1 MPKGKP
7 LTFRGNCGA
16 AGDNA
21 GWRWRD
27 LDMVDEAASHAKAAR
42 KPKGRK
48 FYCMDAD
55 YNRGGA
61 PGFELENA
69 DAVERYLHGW
79 RSDPYYSK
87 LPERPRFLFDK
98 KLGRPPRDL
107 EGYVG
112 HWLVSDRMKAVLEEI
127 DRDAFGFVSCDVFL
141 PDGTAGPH
149 RWLCNAVRVLDALD
163 EQESEL
169 RIVEDMG
176 QKVYLLTGPTRLIF
190 CEDVVGPAHVFRMR
204 FMDVTVICDQA
215 MKDACRQAGLKG
227 IDFAD
232 VGKK

>member
-1 MPKGKP
+1 
-7 LTFRGNCGA
+7 
-16 AGDNA
+16 
-21 GWRWRD
+21 
-27 LDMVDEAASHAKAAR
+27 MVDEAASRAKAVR

-48 FYCMDAD
+48 FYKMNVD
-55 YNRGGA
+55 YVHGGK
-61 PGFELENA
+61 PGFRLENA
-69 DAVERYLHGW
+69 DTVERYLHGW

-112 HWLVSDRMKAVLEEI
+112 HWLISERMKVVLEEI
-127 DRDAFGFVSCDVFL
+127 DGDAFGFISCEVVL
-141 PDGTAGPH
+141 LDGTPGPH

-163 EQESEL
+163 ERQSEL
-169 RIVEDMG
+169 RIFEDAG
-176 QKVYLLTGPTRLIF
+176 QKEYLLTGPTRLIF
-190 CEDVVGPAHVFRMR
+190 RDDVVGAAHVFRMR
-204 FMDVTVICDQA
+204 FMEVTVICDQA

-227 IDFAD
+227 IYFRD

>member
-1 MPKGKP
+1 
-7 LTFRGNCGA
+7 
-16 AGDNA
+16 
-21 GWRWRD
+21 
-27 LDMVDEAASHAKAAR
+27 MVDEAASCAKAAR

-48 FYCMDAD
+48 YYKMNVD
-55 YNRGGA
+55 YVHGGK

-69 DAVERYLHGW
+69 NSVERYLY
-79 RSDPYYSK
+79 DPHDPFFSK

-112 HWLVSDRMKAVLEEI
+112 HWLISDRMKEVLEEI
-127 DRDAFGFVSCDVFL
+127 DGGAFGFVSCEVVL
-141 PDGTAGPH
+141 PDGTLGPH

-163 EQESEL
+163 EQQSEL
-169 RIVEDMG
+169 RIFEDAG
-176 QKVYLLTGPTRLIF
+176 QKEYLLTGPTRLIF
-190 CEDVVGPAHVFRMR
+190 REDVVGAAHVFRMR
-204 FMDVTVICDQA
+204 FMEVTVICDQA

-227 IDFAD
+227 IYFRD